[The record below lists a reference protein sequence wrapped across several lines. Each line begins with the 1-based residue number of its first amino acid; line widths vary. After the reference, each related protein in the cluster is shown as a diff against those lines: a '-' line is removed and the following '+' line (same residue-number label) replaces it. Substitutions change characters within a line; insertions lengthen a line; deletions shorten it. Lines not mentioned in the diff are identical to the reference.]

1 VAEGREEN
9 RFSKSHYQNFGEGQV
24 EKEKAEW
31 FIALL
36 DISAL
41 YFYMFF
47 LILSLFTYGMQ
58 LLRV

>member
-1 VAEGREEN
+1 V
-9 RFSKSHYQNFGEGQV
+9 
-24 EKEKAEW
+24 KEKAEW

-41 YFYMFF
+41 YFYVFF

-58 LLRV
+58 LLRVQ